1 MKTPEMRKEISEVIW
16 NTNKPGG
23 WSKYKDISEN
33 NMDFEHIIENSEQ
46 MSSNEMMEKIEK
58 VSTKLRFQCFGK
70 VKNTRRLECDK
81 ELDNLYKEKIE
92 SQSDVE
98 ANLVESKIADALLKR
113 QREEYEKKLQYLKDI
128 KKEKGKSTAIFKLK
142 EKVLGSK
149 KEGSESVSMNDPE
162 TGEMICD
169 PEELKKA
176 SIKYLSNLLENREPK
191 EDYRQDLKTL
201 ELLHQYR
208 MEEETN
214 PQEELTEK
222 DFHQM
227 LKKLRKKKAEKYKF
241 TLNGG
246 KSYRNVLFCLY
257 KKVWMTE
264 KKPKSWEKTSCNML
278 YKSKGCKSD
287 FENQRFI
294 HSKDEIPKA
303 FDIEF

>member
-92 SQSDVE
+92 SRSDVE
-98 ANLVESKIADALLKR
+98 ASLVDSKIADTLLKR

-214 PQEELTEK
+214 PQEELIEK

-227 LKKLRKKKAEKYKF
+227 LKKLRERKR
-241 TLNGG
+241 LNP
-246 KSYRNVLFCLY
+246 NL
-257 KKVWMTE
+257 
-264 KKPKSWEKTSCNML
+264 ML
-278 YKSKGCKSD
+278 K
-287 FENQRFI
+287 QI
-294 HSKDEIPKA
+294 L
-303 FDIEF
+303 